1 MVMQL
6 VIFVCNRLRGPN
18 WEVVTG
24 IPDDF
29 SKSTIRSATEKD
41 TIFSQLAS
49 AEIDAV
55 NSSYLRNKV
64 SLISADC

>member
-1 MVMQL
+1 MFL
-6 VIFVCNRLRGPN
+6 FDRLREPN

-29 SKSTIRSATEKD
+29 TKSTIRSAMEKD

-55 NSSYLRNKV
+55 NSPYLRNKV
-64 SLISADC
+64 SLTILQRVHAD